1 MPLKTLGP
9 IGPRAVGERVKVRI
23 FLPYLL
29 LGCIIGLCHLLFF
42 VIGRAVLCFLD
53 DFLFLD
59 TDIGKL
65 FSLLWIGGVRG
76 FCFG

>member
-1 MPLKTLGP
+1 MFK
-9 IGPRAVGERVKVRI
+9 VGR
-23 FLPYLL
+23 FLTYLL
-29 LGCIIGLCHLLFF
+29 LGYIIGLCHLLFF
-42 VIGRAVLCFLD
+42 VIGRAVLCVLD

-65 FSLLWIGGVRG
+65 FSLLWIGGVRE